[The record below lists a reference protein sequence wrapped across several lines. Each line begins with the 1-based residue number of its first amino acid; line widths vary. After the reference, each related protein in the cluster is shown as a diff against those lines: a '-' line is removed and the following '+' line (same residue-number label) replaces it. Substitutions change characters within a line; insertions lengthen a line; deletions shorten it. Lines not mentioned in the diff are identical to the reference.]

1 MLRPRCVLYLI
12 DLSPGMSSI
21 FSRSTS
27 GPGILKLLFP
37 EHSLTTQK
45 SQPSKT
51 IPRTG
56 VEHTNSPRII
66 DAFSNF
72 FANPYTASRSLN
84 DDSLY
89 FVFWQEPE
97 SSPLGDEELD
107 AFMGVDSQ
115 PIFEDATTP
124 APTALDTPT
133 TGDPTT
139 FDTLPVDLPEMIPMP
154 APPSRNSELDALDAR
169 ILALQSL
176 GCRICA
182 WTGVCVGPEP
192 HQ

>member
-1 MLRPRCVLYLI
+1 MMIRC
-12 DLSPGMSSI
+12 
-21 FSRSTS
+21 
-27 GPGILKLLFP
+27 ILF
-37 EHSLTTQK
+37 
-45 SQPSKT
+45 
-51 IPRTG
+51 
-56 VEHTNSPRII
+56 
-66 DAFSNF
+66 
-72 FANPYTASRSLN
+72 
-84 DDSLY
+84 
-89 FVFWQEPE
+89 FWQEPE

-115 PIFEDATTP
+115 PIFEDAPTP

-133 TGDPTT
+133 TGDPST